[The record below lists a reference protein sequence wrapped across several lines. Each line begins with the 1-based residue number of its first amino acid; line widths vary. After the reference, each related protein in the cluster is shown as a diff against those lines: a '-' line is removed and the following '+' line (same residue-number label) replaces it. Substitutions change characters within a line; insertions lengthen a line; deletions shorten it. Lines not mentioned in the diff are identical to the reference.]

1 MVYDCER
8 KDMSVLSD
16 AAKRLLRKLD
26 LEYPCVALK
35 LHLSRPACPHYI
47 GDKLAFCQYVSKVQ
61 ATGDHFYITADDDD
75 CYGKM
80 SMGMIDIPPVT
91 GSGQAGY
98 DFGVYKS
105 PIANQQL
112 YQKLPR
118 LVRDTVRYVEFCP
131 AIDADFDPDLLMFV
145 VSLPQ
150 ADIIMRA
157 TSYISGDLWESKSSP
172 VISCAWM
179 YAYPLIS
186 GKVNHITTGFY
197 HGLKRRGAY
206 PEGLRMIAVPYQKI
220 DELFLSLE
228 QMDWTLIA
236 FRDDSESKA
245 ELARRM
251 DHWQEMARE
260 TDSEVNLH

>member
-1 MVYDCER
+1 M
-8 KDMSVLSD
+8 LSD
-16 AAKRLLRKLD
+16 KAKELLRKLD
-26 LEYPCVALK
+26 LEYPCIALK
-35 LHLSRPACPHYI
+35 LHLERPGCSHYE
-47 GDKLAFCQYVSKVQ
+47 GKKLAFCQYVRHAQ
-61 ATGDHFYITADDDD
+61 GTGEHFYIEAADDD
-75 CYGKM
+75 CYGKLAL
-80 SMGMIDIPPVT
+80 GMIDIPPVT

-98 DFGVYKS
+98 DFGVYKA

-131 AIDADFDPDLLMFV
+131 ATDADFDPDLLMFV
-145 VSLPQ
+145 ADFPQ
-150 ADIIMRA
+150 ADVIMRA

-206 PEGLRMIAVPYQKI
+206 PPGLRMIAVPYTKI

-236 FRDDSESKA
+236 FREDEQSKA

-251 DHWQEMARE
+251 EHWQEMGRD
-260 TDSEVNLH
+260 TGSRVDLR